1 MLSLKCLADEVA
13 EDDNIWISDSDNGYS
28 NGDQLYYPEESGEV
42 VEDFLED
49 VPEDQQ
55 DDQQVEQQEDQ
66 SVDHQIDQQPDGEV
80 VEDFLEDASEDQ
92 QDDQQDDQQV
102 EQQEDQSV
110 DHQID
115 EQADGN
121 VTADSELGNS
131 VSNSQYDSGD
141 VIWEENPGTSSD
153 AVPTVEDYLNQL
165 VIMIPF
171 CFGIISG
178 ILLLRGFLFNG

>member
-49 VPEDQQ
+49 APE
-55 DDQQVEQQEDQ
+55 
-66 SVDHQIDQQPDGEV
+66 
-80 VEDFLEDASEDQ
+80 
-92 QDDQQDDQQV
+92 DQQDDQQV